1 MKGGEFLKIGFKNWL
16 GMKNNDSIKVSS
28 GSSLKMLTSDTGN
41 GFTSWDGHTYNND
54 LVRSIIRVKARTIA
68 KSTAKHI
75 REDTKG
81 LKVNPEAYM
90 KFLLEEPNPM
100 MSMQQMLEK
109 VVTQLELNN
118 NAFIYIN
125 RDDMGYPIGLYP
137 IVSNSVQVLKSTSN
151 VLYLQFQL
159 KNGNTVTFDYK
170 DIIHLRQDYNEN
182 EIFGTSNVESLS
194 KMMELVG
201 TVDQGI
207 IKAIKNSN
215 TVQWLLKFQNNL
227 SPKDMKAKTKEFVD
241 TYLDIETADFAGA
254 ASVDSKVDAERV
266 EPKSYMPNADLLKE
280 SNNRIYS
287 YFNINEKIIQA
298 KYTESEWIA
307 FYETSIEPIVKQLS
321 TEFTRK
327 LFTRKERSFGNSI
340 IFEGSDLAFAS
351 MQTKL
356 ALTAL
361 VDRAIMSPNEM
372 RKVLNMHPVEHGN
385 EFLLRLDTAKEKENG
400 TTTDKA
406 TTKGGE

>member
-1 MKGGEFLKIGFKNWL
+1 
-16 GMKNNDSIKVSS
+16 MKNNDSIKVSS

>member
-16 GMKNNDSIKVSS
+16 GMKKNDSIKVSS

>member
-1 MKGGEFLKIGFKNWL
+1 MKIGFKNWL
-16 GMKNNDSIKVSS
+16 GMKKNDSIKVSS